1 MDYPRFVILFR
12 VFLVDIP
19 TRYGTVQ
26 GGFGFLPP
34 AKVPESLSFKVQL
47 DRSFL
52 MDNVPQAPL
61 VGVFSRIRRISVP
74 GFPDTCQAR
83 PRPDQVQVLEYFVR
97 RSAHFV
103 ERFGI

>member
-1 MDYPRFVILFR
+1 MRISDWSSDVCSADL
-12 VFLVDIP
+12 
-19 TRYGTVQ
+19 Q

-34 AKVPESLSFKVQL
+34 AKIPESLSFKGQL

-61 VGVFSRIRRISVP
+61 VGAFSRIRRISVP